1 VNTPRHPAAWIAVAA
16 GLIWLIALGDRG
28 SVAFLLAVVPGT
40 LLVSGGLCT
49 YILPGDVR
57 LQSVAAVGGL
67 LGIALS
73 LPFLL
78 FGVWMA
84 LWAGLLSAASFVAA
98 GWIALSLEP
107 DYDEVPSYPLTLRYA
122 ARAAADEA
130 LIFVMFTAGRRPG
143 RDEQR
148 RAAAELTEAYTLFE
162 SRGWL
167 GDPVTFHQTPPP
179 PESVEVRPRKARRIA
194 YEHLRFD
201 SGYAPDPAVPG
212 AQRWLGFQ
220 ANRTAHAW
228 VLRHG
233 GKPRPWIV
241 CVHGYGMGT
250 GAIDLW
256 AFEVDW
262 LHRQLGLNVALPVL
276 PMHGPRAPGRR
287 SGAEF
292 FGASLL
298 NCVHAEAQSMWDL
311 RRILAWIRAQGG
323 TRVGIY
329 GLSLGG
335 YTTALFASLEADLAC
350 AIAGIPAAD
359 FLRGATRVMTGLDAL
374 WMQRLGVD
382 LDMAHQVL
390 RPISPLALDP
400 KVPKER
406 RYILAATGDR
416 LVTPDQVRDLWVHW
430 DRPRIAWGA
439 ASHVTALREP
449 EPRALLREALRT
461 TLAEPEVS
469 RGEPL
474 RGAGLR

>member
-1 VNTPRHPAAWIAVAA
+1 
-16 GLIWLIALGDRG
+16 
-28 SVAFLLAVVPGT
+28 
-40 LLVSGGLCT
+40 
-49 YILPGDVR
+49 
-57 LQSVAAVGGL
+57 
-67 LGIALS
+67 
-73 LPFLL
+73 
-78 FGVWMA
+78 MA
-84 LWAGLLSAASFVAA
+84 LLAGLLSAASFVAA

-107 DYDEVPSYPLTLRYA
+107 DYDEVPTYPLTLRYA

-130 LIFVMFTAGRRPG
+130 LIFLMFTAGKRPD

-148 RAAAELTEAYTLFE
+148 RAAAELTEAYKLFE
-162 SRGWL
+162 ARGWL
-167 GDPVTFHQTPPP
+167 RDPVTFHRTPPP
-179 PESVEVRPRKARRIA
+179 PESVDVRSRKARGIA

-212 AQRWLGFQ
+212 TQRWLGFQ

-233 GKPRPWIV
+233 GEPRPWIV

-250 GAIDLW
+250 GGVDLW

-298 NCVHAEAQSMWDL
+298 NCLHAEAQSMWDL
-311 RRILAWIRAQGG
+311 RRILAWIGSQGES
-323 TRVGIY
+323 RVGLY

-335 YTTALFASLEADLAC
+335 YTTALFASLEAEVAC

-390 RPISPLALDP
+390 RPISPLALEP

-439 ASHVTALREP
+439 ASHVTALRAP
-449 EPRALLREALRT
+449 EPRALLREAIQT
-461 TLAEPEVS
+461 TLVESEVKK
-469 RGEPL
+469 L
-474 RGAGLR
+474 TVAG

>member
-1 VNTPRHPAAWIAVAA
+1 VNTPRHPAAWIAVVA
-16 GLIWLIALGDRG
+16 GLVWLIILGDRG
-28 SVAFLLAVVPGT
+28 LIAFLLAVVPGT
-40 LLVSGGLCT
+40 LLVTGGFGT

-57 LQSVAAVGGL
+57 LQSVAAIGGI
-67 LGIALS
+67 LGVALS
-73 LPFLL
+73 LPFLA

-98 GWIALSLEP
+98 GWIALALEP
-107 DYDEVPSYPLTLRYA
+107 DYDEVPTYPLTLRYA

-130 LIFVMFTAGRRPG
+130 LIFVMFNAGRRPD
-143 RDEQR
+143 RNEQR
-148 RAAAELTEAYTLFE
+148 GAAAELIEAHALFD

-167 GDPVTFHQTPPP
+167 DDPVTFHQTAPP
-179 PESVEVRPRKARRIA
+179 PESVEVRPRKERGIA
-194 YEHLRFD
+194 HEHLRFD

-212 AQRWLGFQ
+212 TQRWLGFE

-228 VLRHG
+228 VLRHVG
-233 GKPRPWIV
+233 EPRPWIV
-241 CVHGYGMGT
+241 CIHGFGMGT
-250 GAIDLW
+250 GAFDLR
-256 AFEVDW
+256 AFEVEW
-262 LHRQLGLNVALPVL
+262 LHRDLRLNVALPVL

-292 FGASLL
+292 FGTSLL
-298 NCVHAEAQSMWDL
+298 NSVHAEAQSMWDL
-311 RRILAWIRAQGG
+311 RRLLAWIRAQGE
-323 TRVGIY
+323 TRVGVY

-335 YTTALFASLEADLAC
+335 YTTALFAALEADLAC

-382 LDMAHQVL
+382 LDMARRVL
-390 RPISPLALDP
+390 RPISPLALKP

-439 ASHVTALREP
+439 ASHLTALRAP
-449 EPRALLREALRT
+449 EPRALLREALQT
-461 TLAEPEVS
+461 TLVEPEMKEAS
-469 RGEPL
+469 AAR
-474 RGAGLR
+474 A

>member
-1 VNTPRHPAAWIAVAA
+1 
-16 GLIWLIALGDRG
+16 
-28 SVAFLLAVVPGT
+28 
-40 LLVSGGLCT
+40 
-49 YILPGDVR
+49 
-57 LQSVAAVGGL
+57 
-67 LGIALS
+67 ALS

-78 FGVWMA
+78 FGVWTA
-84 LWAGLLSAASFVAA
+84 LLAGLFSAAAFVAA

-107 DYDEVPSYPLTLRYA
+107 DYDEVPTHPLTLRYA

-130 LIFVMFTAGRRPG
+130 LIFVLFTAGTRPG

-167 GDPVTFHQTPPP
+167 GDPKTFHRTPPP
-179 PESVEVRPRKARRIA
+179 PESVEVRARKAGGVA
-194 YEHLRFD
+194 HEHLWFD

-212 AQRWLGFQ
+212 TQRWLGYQ

-233 GKPRPWIV
+233 DKPRSWIL
-241 CVHGYGMGT
+241 CVHGYGMGA
-250 GAIDLW
+250 GAVCLR
-256 AFEVDW
+256 AFEVEW

-298 NCVHAEAQSMWDL
+298 NSVHAEAQSMWDL
-311 RRILAWIRAQGG
+311 RRLLAWIRSQGAIRLG
-323 TRVGIY
+323 AY

-359 FLRGATRVMTGLDAL
+359 FLRGATRV
-374 WMQRLGVD
+374 
-382 LDMAHQVL
+382 
-390 RPISPLALDP
+390 
-400 KVPKER
+400 
-406 RYILAATGDR
+406 
-416 LVTPDQVRDLWVHW
+416 
-430 DRPRIAWGA
+430 
-439 ASHVTALREP
+439 
-449 EPRALLREALRT
+449 
-461 TLAEPEVS
+461 
-469 RGEPL
+469 
-474 RGAGLR
+474 